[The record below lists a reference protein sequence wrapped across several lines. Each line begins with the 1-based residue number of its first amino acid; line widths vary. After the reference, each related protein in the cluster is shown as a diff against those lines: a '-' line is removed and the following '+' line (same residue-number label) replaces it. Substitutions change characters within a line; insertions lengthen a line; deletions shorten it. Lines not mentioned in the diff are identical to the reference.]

1 MTDQSAD
8 QRKTFT
14 TQATSRSEIRELL
27 EGIFVSE
34 LLVPSESIWLVSPWI
49 TDIDIL
55 DNRCGQFS
63 SLVPTWGLR
72 RIKLSEVFAH
82 IIDQS
87 RVHIVARPDTHNDSF
102 LQKMRDLSRAS
113 ETPGNLHVVIKDTL
127 HLKGLLG
134 QDYYL
139 SGSMNLTYNGVE
151 VNHEGVSLDRSQAAI
166 AAARIHFQESY
177 GVGNDAD

>member
-1 MTDQSAD
+1 MTEGTPE
-8 QRKTFT
+8 QRNTFT
-14 TQATSRSEIRELL
+14 TQATSREEIREIL

-34 LLVPSESIWLVSPWI
+34 LLVPSDSLWLVSPWI

-55 DNRCGQFS
+55 DNRAGQFS

-72 RIKLSEVFAH
+72 RIRLSEIFSHVMER
-82 IIDQS
+82 S
-87 RVHIVARPDTHNDSF
+87 VVHVVTRPDTHNDAF
-102 LQKMRDLSRAS
+102 VQKMRDLSRS
-113 ETPGNLHVVIKDTL
+113 SDNPDNLQVAIRETL

-151 VNHEGVSLDRSQAAI
+151 VNHEGVTLDRSMDAI
-166 AAARIHFQESY
+166 SQARIHFQENY
-177 GVGNDAD
+177 GGRR

>member
-1 MTDQSAD
+1 MTEANAES
-8 QRKTFT
+8 RNTYT
-14 TQATSRSEIRELL
+14 TQATSREEIREIL

-49 TDIDIL
+49 SDIDIL

-72 RIKLSEVFAH
+72 RIRLSEVFAQIMTH
-82 IIDQS
+82 S
-87 RVHIVARPDTHNDSF
+87 RVHIVARPDSHNDAF
-102 LQKMRDLSRAS
+102 LRKMDDLSRAS
-113 ETPGNLHVVIKDTL
+113 DDAGNLHVAIHETL

-134 QDYYL
+134 KDYYL

-151 VNHEGVSLDRSQAAI
+151 VNHEGISLDRRPEAI
-166 AAARIHFQESY
+166 AEARIHFHQNYQVNS
-177 GVGNDAD
+177 

>member
-1 MTDQSAD
+1 MTQPTIDS
-8 QRKTFT
+8 RNTFT
-14 TQATSRSEIRELL
+14 TQATSRAEIRELL

-34 LLVPSESIWLVSPWI
+34 LLVPSESVWLVSPWI

-63 SLVPTWGLR
+63 SLVPSWGLR
-72 RIKLSEVFAH
+72 RIRLSEVFAQ
-82 IIDQS
+82 IMNQS
-87 RVHIVARPDTHNDSF
+87 RVHIVARPDPHNEAF
-102 LQKMRDLSRAS
+102 LQKMRDFGRAS
-113 ETPGNLHVVIKDTL
+113 EVSERLQVVVRDTL

-151 VNHEGVSLDRSQAAI
+151 VNHEGISLDRSPESVAE
-166 AAARIHFQESY
+166 ARIHFQENY
-177 GVGNDAD
+177 GGAT

>member
-1 MTDQSAD
+1 
-8 QRKTFT
+8 
-14 TQATSRSEIRELL
+14 LL

-34 LLVPSESIWLVSPWI
+34 LLVPSETLWLVSPWI

-55 DNRCGQFS
+55 DNRAGQFS

-72 RIKLSEVFAH
+72 RIRLSEVFSY
-82 IIDQS
+82 IMEQS
-87 RVHIVARPDTHNDSF
+87 RVNIVARPDAHNDSF
-102 LQKMRDLSRAS
+102 LQKMRDLSVAS
-113 ETPGNLHVVIKDTL
+113 PAPDNLRVVVRDTL

-151 VNHEGVSLDRSQAAI
+151 INDEGVWLDRSSGAI
-166 AAARIHFQESY
+166 AEARIHFQENY
-177 GVGNDAD
+177 GGAK

>member
-1 MTDQSAD
+1 MTSHSSN

-14 TQATSRSEIRELL
+14 TQTTSREEIRELL
-27 EGIFVSE
+27 EAIFVSE
-34 LLVPSESIWLVSPWI
+34 LLVPSETLWLVSPWI

-55 DNRCGQFS
+55 DNRAGQFS

-72 RIKLSEVFAH
+72 RIRLSEVFSH
-82 IIDQS
+82 IMEQS
-87 RVHIVARPDTHNDSF
+87 RVNIVARPDAHNDSF
-102 LQKMRDLSRAS
+102 LQKMRDLSLAS
-113 ETPGNLHVVIKDTL
+113 HAPDNLRVVVRDTL

-151 VNHEGVSLDRSQAAI
+151 INDEGVWLDRSSGAI
-166 AAARIHFQESY
+166 AEARIHFQENY
-177 GVGNDAD
+177 GGAK

>member
-1 MTDQSAD
+1 MTESTANN
-8 QRKTFT
+8 RTTFT
-14 TQATSRSEIRELL
+14 TQATSRTEIRELL
-27 EGIFVSE
+27 EAIFVSE
-34 LLVPSESIWLVSPWI
+34 LLMPSESVWLVSPWI

-72 RIKLSEVFAH
+72 RIRLSEIFAKIMEQSQVF
-82 IIDQS
+82 
-87 RVHIVARPDTHNDSF
+87 VVARPDTHNESF
-102 LQKMRDLSRAS
+102 LQRIRDLSRAS
-113 ETPGNLHVVIKDTL
+113 DKSDNLNIGIHDTL

-151 VNHEGVSLDRSQAAI
+151 VNDEGVSLDRSPESVAQ
-166 AAARIHFQESY
+166 ARIHFKENY
-177 GVGNDAD
+177 GGAQ

>member
-1 MTDQSAD
+1 MTDQSSS

-14 TQATSRSEIRELL
+14 TQATSRLEIRELL

-72 RIKLSEVFAH
+72 RIRLSEVFAH
-82 IIDQS
+82 IMDQA
-87 RVHIVARPDTHNDSF
+87 RVHIIARSDPHNDPF

-113 ETPGNLHVVIKDTL
+113 DTPNHLHIAIRDTL

-151 VNHEGVSLDRSQAAI
+151 VNDEGVSLDRSPVAI
-166 AAARIHFQESY
+166 AEARIHFQENY
-177 GVGNDAD
+177 GGMQ

>member
-1 MTDQSAD
+1 MTESTSDN
-8 QRKTFT
+8 RNTFT
-14 TQATSRSEIRELL
+14 TQTTSRAEIRELL
-27 EGIFVSE
+27 EGVFVAE

-49 TDIDIL
+49 SDIDIL

-72 RIKLSEVFAH
+72 RIRLSEIFAH
-82 IIDQS
+82 IMSQS
-87 RVHIVARPDTHNDSF
+87 RVHIVTRPDSHNHTF
-102 LQKMRDLSRAS
+102 LRKMSDLSRAS
-113 ETPGNLHVVIKDTL
+113 DDSENLHVTIRETL

-151 VNHEGVSLDRSQAAI
+151 VNHEGVSLDRSPESI
-166 AAARIHFQESY
+166 AGARIHFQENY
-177 GVGNDAD
+177 GANK